1 MTHQHGIARI
11 KIFLN
16 SFPMQT
22 GKGKG
27 KGGDNFRPAPKPS
40 VINLDSLL
48 DKQVRVKFLG
58 GREVTGV
65 LKGHDPVP
73 NVVLDEC
80 VEYLR
85 DPKDPHKL
93 SGKTRSLGLLVAR
106 GTSITVV
113 SPEAGYEEIDNPFSQ

>member
-1 MTHQHGIARI
+1 
-11 KIFLN
+11 
-16 SFPMQT
+16 MQG

-27 KGGDNFRPAPKPS
+27 KGAGPPKPS
-40 VINLDSLL
+40 VINLDALL
-48 DKQVRVKFLG
+48 EKVVRVKFTG

-73 NVVLDEC
+73 NIVLDEC

-85 DPKDPHKL
+85 DPKDPMKL
-93 SGKTRSLGLLVAR
+93 SDKTRKLGLVVCR

-113 SPEAGYEEIDNPFSQ
+113 NPEAGFIEIDNPFTQ

>member
-1 MTHQHGIARI
+1 
-11 KIFLN
+11 
-16 SFPMQT
+16 MQG

-27 KGGDNFRPAPKPS
+27 KGSETFRPAPKPS

-48 DKQVRVKFLG
+48 EKSIRVKFTG
-58 GREVTGV
+58 GREVTGI

-85 DPKDPHKL
+85 DPKDPSRL
-93 SGKTRSLGLLVAR
+93 SGLTRKLGLIVAR

-113 SPEAGYEEIDNPFSQ
+113 SPEAGYEEIDNPFTQ

>member
-1 MTHQHGIARI
+1 
-11 KIFLN
+11 
-16 SFPMQT
+16 MQA

-27 KGGDNFRPAPKPS
+27 KGGAPVKPS

-48 DKQVRVKFLG
+48 DKQIRVKFTG
-58 GREVTGV
+58 GREVTGI

-73 NVVLDEC
+73 NMVLDEC

-85 DPKDPHKL
+85 DPKDPSKL
-93 SGKTRSLGLLVAR
+93 TDKTRKLGLVVAR

-113 SPEAGYEEIDNPFSQ
+113 NPELGYIEIDNPFTQ

>member
-1 MTHQHGIARI
+1 MEFTKPQKFGFFR
-11 KIFLN
+11 FSTTDL
-16 SFPMQT
+16 MQT

-27 KGGDNFRPAPKPS
+27 KGGMAPKPS
-40 VINLDSLL
+40 VINLDALL
-48 DKQVRVKFLG
+48 DKVVRVKLTG

-85 DPKDPHKL
+85 DPKDPSRL
-93 SGKTRSLGLLVAR
+93 TGQTRKLGLVVAR
-106 GTSITVV
+106 GTSITVLN
-113 SPEAGYEEIDNPFSQ
+113 PEAGFVEIDNPFSQ

>member
-1 MTHQHGIARI
+1 
-11 KIFLN
+11 
-16 SFPMQT
+16 MQG

-27 KGGDNFRPAPKPS
+27 KGGDNFRPGPKPS

-48 DKQVRVKFLG
+48 EKVVRVKFTG

-73 NVVLDEC
+73 NVVLDDC

-85 DPKDPHKL
+85 DPKDSNKL
-93 SGKTRSLGLLVAR
+93 TGETRRLGLVVAR
-106 GTSITVV
+106 GTSITFVC
-113 SPEAGYEEIDNPFSQ
+113 PEEGFQEIDNPFTE